1 MPGTSASKNAAR
13 SGTAAI
19 AVVTAALLLAG
30 CASKNSATGAGGT
43 PPKLLIGTS
52 AGKAAAP
59 MMAAAGAPAGGA
71 AIAPMPGRG
80 GYAGFG
86 GYVLSGT
93 LPTEPTHAPIWTWQ
107 SGKASEADVTKLAT
121 ALGLTGTPQR
131 HAYGWELTTSAGDL
145 RVRDTDGEQ
154 WSYNRADANPCPAYQ
169 TDIDNADGASVGFG
183 CATAVAPA
191 TPGTPITAPVQGP
204 DETATKAAAASLLSK
219 LGVTGSEQ
227 FNASSPTSTLTVAPL
242 IDGMP
247 TQGIETNVDV
257 DAKGI
262 RAATGRLVDPKAGTD
277 YPLQTAKA
285 AFASLADR
293 PMPMIAQYCGP
304 IPVDGGPMPPVPA
317 ASGPN
322 TKFPLNPGAGS
333 AVPLPTASGPNTK
346 FPLKPVASA
355 TPNTVLIASPP
366 PAPVSGPAI
375 DSGGPTAVPPVQS
388 AYPCPTP
395 APQKVT
401 GAVIGLQVEYNGSGA
416 TTAADGS
423 TSGGSNILV
432 PTWFFTVEGSTSP
445 LTVIAVDPSFL
456 GDQTPIPPI
465 GAPAASTSAGF
476 SGSGGGSAGS
486 AGSGTVAVPPS
497 AVGPALP
504 PAPATKS

>member
-30 CASKNSATGAGGT
+30 CASKNSATSAGGT

-52 AGKAAAP
+52 AGNAAAP

-71 AIAPMPGRG
+71 AIAPMPVRG

-183 CATAVAPA
+183 CAIAVAPA

-204 DETATKAAAASLLSK
+204 DETATKTAAASLLSK

-227 FNASSPTSTLTVAPL
+227 FNASSPTSTLTVAPQ

-304 IPVDGGPMPPVPA
+304 IPVDGGPMPPVPVA
-317 ASGPN
+317 SGPNTKFPLNPTASAVPAPVASGPN
-322 TKFPLNPGAGS
+322 TKFPLNPGAS
-333 AVPLPTASGPNTK
+333 AS
-346 FPLKPVASA
+346 
-355 TPNTVLIASPP
+355 PNTVLVASPA

-375 DSGGPTAVPPVQS
+375 DSGGPTAVPPVES

-423 TSGGSNILV
+423 TSGGSNIMV
-432 PTWFFTVEGSTSP
+432 PTWFFTVEGSTYP

-465 GAPAASTSAGF
+465 GAPAASTSA
-476 SGSGGGSAGS
+476 
-486 AGSGTVAVPPS
+486 
-497 AVGPALP
+497 VGPALP

>member
-1 MPGTSASKNAAR
+1 MPGTSASKK
-13 SGTAAI
+13 SVFGGTAAI

-30 CASKNSATGAGGT
+30 CASKNSAAGSGGT
-43 PPKLLIGTS
+43 PPKLLIGTGTS
-52 AGKAAAP
+52 AGEAAP
-59 MMAAAGAPAGGA
+59 MIAAAGVAPGA
-71 AIAPMPGRG
+71 ADATRPAIG
-80 GYAGFG
+80 GFAGFG

-107 SGKASEADVTKLAT
+107 SGKASESDVTKLAS
-121 ALGLTGTPQR
+121 ALGLSGTPQR
-131 HAYGWELTTSAGDL
+131 HAYGWELSTSAGDL

-154 WSYNRADANPCPAYQ
+154 WSYSRADTVPCPAYQ

-183 CATAVAPA
+183 CAVAPA
-191 TPGTPITAPVQGP
+191 TPGTVNTPVQGP

-227 FNASSPTSTLTVAPL
+227 FNASSPTSTLTVAPQ

-262 RAATGRLVDPKAGTD
+262 RAATGRLVAPKSGDD
-277 YPLQTAKA
+277 YPLQTATA
-285 AFASLADR
+285 AFKSLADR
-293 PMPMIAQYCGP
+293 PMPMIAMYCGP
-304 IPVDGGPMPPVPA
+304 TPVDGGPVPVASAPNTKFPLNPSASDQPA
-317 ASGPN
+317 PVASGPN
-322 TKFPLNPGAGS
+322 TKFPLNPAVS
-333 AVPLPTASGPNTK
+333 AS
-346 FPLKPVASA
+346 
-355 TPNTVLIASPP
+355 PNTVLVASPP
-366 PAPVSGPAI
+366 PAPASGPAV
-375 DSGGPTAVPPVQS
+375 DSAGPVAVPPVES

-401 GAVIGLQVEYNGSGA
+401 GAVIGLQVQYNATGA

-423 TSGGSNILV
+423 TRGGSNILV
-432 PTWFFTVEGSTSP
+432 PTWFFTVEGSTDP

-456 GDQTPIPPI
+456 GDQFPIPPV
-465 GAPAASTSAGF
+465 GAPAASTSAAF
-476 SGSGGGSAGS
+476 SGSGGGS

-497 AVGPALP
+497 GPVLP